1 MTATT
6 FSWWARILFT
16 GLLGLGLA
24 ACSNSTPLEAVAS
37 KTCLTGDTT
46 PVETGQTMR
55 INVLSNRADLI
66 SGGDALV
73 EIVLPQGAKAD
84 SLAVDIGGRNVG
96 DRFGLTENG
105 RMLGV
110 ITGLPLGNSVL
121 TARLPGSAGAR
132 ITLTN
137 HLIGGPI
144 FSGPH
149 LPWTC
154 ETEGN
159 GLGPATDE
167 DCNAPTV
174 YRYQYKPTGSEILA
188 AYDPDNPPVDVDT
201 TTTDKGNTVPYIV
214 RTEKGTMNRGIYQV
228 AVLYDPS
235 KPWTPCTP
243 QPGWNGKLLYVFGAG
258 SGTQYRQASP
268 QSVADT
274 RALSR
279 GFAVANSSLNING
292 NQANHVLAAETMM
305 MLKEHI
311 VETYGPIRYTMGM
324 GCSGASIQQ
333 QRIGNAYPG
342 LLQGIQPNCSYPDT
356 WTVRMEVGDCDL
368 FNNYFQNVS
377 PGLWGDVAQ
386 RAAVTGYQTASSCVA
401 WEALFG
407 AKADPARTCGLP
419 PGQHYHPQ
427 NNPDGVRCS
436 TSDYEINLWG
446 TRPPVGAR
454 LSSRLA
460 TGLPRS
466 SITTTASSTASTPC
480 AMTRSRRNSSW
491 T

>member
-6 FSWWARILFT
+6 FSWWARILFA
-16 GLLGLGLA
+16 GLLGLA

-84 SLAVDIGGRNVG
+84 SPAVDIGGRNVG

-110 ITGLPLGNSVL
+110 ITSLPLGNNVL
-121 TARLPGSAGAR
+121 TARLPGGAGAR

-149 LPWTC
+149 LSWSC

-174 YRYQYKPTGSEILA
+174 YRYQYKPTGSDTLA
-188 AYDPDNPPVDVDT
+188 AYDPDHPPADVDT

-235 KPWTPCTP
+235 KPWTHAAARLERQAAVRVWRRQRDTVPPGIAPERRRHAGSVARLRSRQLITERQW
-243 QPGWNGKLLYVFGAG
+243 QPGQPCAGRRDHDDAEGTHRRDLRPDPLHHGHGLLGRLHPAA
-258 SGTQYRQASP
+258 TDRQRLP
-268 QSVADT
+268 
-274 RALSR
+274 
-279 GFAVANSSLNING
+279 
-292 NQANHVLAAETMM
+292 
-305 MLKEHI
+305 
-311 VETYGPIRYTMGM
+311 
-324 GCSGASIQQ
+324 
-333 QRIGNAYPG
+333 

-356 WTVRMEVGDCDL
+356 WTVRMEVGDCLL
-368 FNNYFQNVS
+368 FNHYFQNIS

-386 RAAVTGYQTASSCVA
+386 RAAVTGYQTPSSCVA
-401 WEALFG
+401 WETLFG
-407 AKADPARTCGLP
+407 ANGDPARTCGLSPEQP
-419 PGQHYHPQ
+419 PCV
-427 NNPDGVRCS
+427 N
-436 TSDYEINLWG
+436 
-446 TRPPVGAR
+446 
-454 LSSRLA
+454 
-460 TGLPRS
+460 
-466 SITTTASSTASTPC
+466 IT
-480 AMTRSRRNSSW
+480 
-491 T
+491 